1 MKHLLY
7 TTLLGC
13 LAMAFLCVG
22 ASLLGQRNPKPEIIP
37 GLTMCNDL
45 PCYMGITLNTTTWEE
60 AKQIFAN
67 TPDFNLSSFFKGA
80 EVANG
85 AVRNVITFSSDQSI
99 FEIDLIF
106 REGELPFY
114 KVIAALGMPCGVQS
128 RDDPNYLAISFHDRL
143 VYVKVDK
150 FKILPSSS
158 VVEMYLGP
166 TTSPALLT
174 PELQKLRC
182 RRAGDGSESPKYSW
196 QGYRQYP

>member
-1 MKHLLY
+1 MKHLLHA
-7 TTLLGC
+7 TLLGC
-13 LAMAFLCVG
+13 LSMALLCAG

-37 GLTMCNDL
+37 GLAMCNDL

-60 AKQIFAN
+60 AKQIFEN
-67 TPDFNLSSFFKGA
+67 TPDFSLSSFFQGA

-114 KVIAALGMPCGVQS
+114 RVLADLGTPCGVHS
-128 RDDPNYLAISFHDRL
+128 IDDPNYLAISFRDRL
-143 VYVKVDK
+143 VWVMVDK
-150 FKILPSSS
+150 FKIRPTSS

-166 TTSPALLT
+166 TTSPAPLT
-174 PELQKLRC
+174 PERQQLRC
-182 RRAGDGSESPKYSW
+182 RRSGDGSESPKYSW
-196 QGYRQYP
+196 QGYHQYP